1 MTTAPAPPA
10 GFALPDL
17 SAPLDVEKYVASCPA
32 DVTTRGM
39 FFHDILNALDQRKL
53 PQITDKKYAA
63 FGQYPAREWIKVA
76 ADAAGKIFP
85 GVPARAGLC
94 HLGRLAYP
102 TFKETMIGKVM
113 YSFLSND
120 VEKVLKVAPRSYKAA
135 LSSADVSIVAIG
147 KDHCHF
153 NLKGMYTFID
163 SYQLGVV
170 EGVPMSC
177 GAIPQVSA
185 RMSGAPGEAE
195 IFVSWHHPK

>member
-1 MTTAPAPPA
+1 MSNAPAPPA
-10 GFALPDL
+10 GFALPDF
-17 SAPLDVEKYVASCPA
+17 SAPLDVDKYVEACPP
-32 DVTTRGM
+32 DVMTRGM
-39 FFHDILNALDQRKL
+39 FFQDIANALEQRKL
-53 PQITDKKYAA
+53 PVNTTKKYAA
-63 FGQYPAREWIKVA
+63 FGQYPAREFIKIA

-113 YSFLSND
+113 YGVLSND
-120 VEKVLKVAPRSYKAA
+120 VEKIMKIAPRGYPAA
-135 LSSADVSIVAIG
+135 LSSANVTIVTIG

-153 NLKGMYTFID
+153 NLKGMFTFVD

-177 GAIPQVSA
+177 GAIPRISA
-185 RMSGAPGEAE
+185 KILGPAEAE
-195 IFVSWHHPK
+195 IFVSWHYPK